1 MGNSCVFSCCHNRV
15 NVVDNT
21 INNNSLIKTKNF
33 DMFLYNPLILGN
45 GSSGNTY
52 KIIMNNHKITCK
64 KVTKKH
70 FDTAYEEIKILK
82 EINQDKYLPVFFKA
96 IETEKSLYIMYEYLD
111 GCDLLQMIR
120 DPTFSIKEKN
130 TIAVITKE
138 ITLGLYS
145 LFRYNYVHL
154 DIKFENIIISQT
166 KPIKIKIIDL
176 AFCKKLDQ
184 KNHLSEIC
192 GTHGY
197 ISPEV
202 LLYKR
207 YFHNTD
213 VWSLGVVLY
222 GLFTDQLLFE
232 NITKNQAGRN
242 QINNFRNIYEHS
254 LQIKKI
260 DDDAVDLIDK
270 MLQKNPASRISIK
283 DILKH
288 KFIQDNT

>member
-15 NVVDNT
+15 NVVDNN

-120 DPTFSIKEKN
+120 DPTFNIKEKN
-130 TIAVITKE
+130 TIADITKE

-145 LFRYNYVHL
+145 LFKYNYVHL
-154 DIKFENIIISQT
+154 DIKFENIIISKT

-232 NITKNQAGRN
+232 NVTKNQAGRN

>member
-1 MGNSCVFSCCHNRV
+1 MGNSCVFSCWHNRV

-21 INNNSLIKTKNF
+21 INTKSLIKTQNF

-52 KIIMNNHKITCK
+52 KLVMNNHKITCK
-64 KVTKKH
+64 KVKKIKK
-70 FDTAYEEIKILK
+70 DIAYEEIKILK
-82 EINQDKYLPVFFKA
+82 ELNQDKYLPVFYKA
-96 IETEKSLYIMYEYLD
+96 IETDKSLYIMYEYLD
-111 GCDLLQMIR
+111 GYDLLQMIR
-120 DPTFSIKEKN
+120 QPTFNIKEKK
-130 TIAVITKE
+130 TIAIITKE

-145 LFRYNYVHL
+145 LFQYNYVHL
-154 DIKFENIIISQT
+154 DLKFENIIISKT
-166 KPIKIKIIDL
+166 MPIKITIIDL

-184 KNHLSEIC
+184 KNCLTDVF

-197 ISPEV
+197 IAPEV

-213 VWSLGVVLY
+213 IWSLGVILY

-232 NITKNQAGRN
+232 NITSNKVGRN
-242 QINNFRNIYEHS
+242 QMNTFKNIYEHS
-254 LQIKKI
+254 LQIKNI
-260 DDDAVDLIDK
+260 DEDAVDLIDK
-270 MLQKNPASRISIK
+270 MLQKNPSSRISIK

>member
-1 MGNSCVFSCCHNRV
+1 MGNSCVLSCCHNRV
-15 NVVDNT
+15 NVVDNN

-64 KVTKKH
+64 KVIKKH

-120 DPTFSIKEKN
+120 DPTFNIKEKN
-130 TIAVITKE
+130 TIADITKE

-145 LFRYNYVHL
+145 LFKYNYVHL
-154 DIKFENIIISQT
+154 DIKFENIIISKT

-232 NITKNQAGRN
+232 NVTKNQAGRN

>member
-21 INNNSLIKTKNF
+21 INNNSLVKTKNF

-232 NITKNQAGRN
+232 NITKNQVGRN
-242 QINNFRNIYEHS
+242 QLNNFRNIY
-254 LQIKKI
+254 
-260 DDDAVDLIDK
+260 
-270 MLQKNPASRISIK
+270 
-283 DILKH
+283 
-288 KFIQDNT
+288 

>member
-1 MGNSCVFSCCHNRV
+1 MGNSCMFSCCHNRI

-21 INNNSLIKTKNF
+21 SNNNSLIKTQNF
-33 DMFLYNPLILGN
+33 DMFLYNPLILGT

-64 KVTKKH
+64 KIKK
-70 FDTAYEEIKILK
+70 TNLNIAYEEIKILK
-82 EINQDKYLPVFFKA
+82 EINQNKYLPVFFKA
-96 IETEKSLYIMYEYLD
+96 IETDKSLYIMYEYLD

-120 DPTFSIKEKN
+120 DPTFNIKEKN
-130 TIAVITKE
+130 TIAVIIKE
-138 ITLGLYS
+138 ITLALYS

-154 DIKFENIIISQT
+154 DLKFENIIISKT
-166 KPIKIKIIDL
+166 TPIKITIIDL

-184 KNHLSEIC
+184 KNCLTDVC

-197 ISPEV
+197 IAPEV

-213 VWSLGVVLY
+213 IWSLGVILY

-232 NITKNQAGRN
+232 NTTTNKVGRN
-242 QINNFRNIYEHS
+242 QMNTFRNIYEHS
-254 LQIKKI
+254 PKIKEI
-260 DDDAVDLIDK
+260 DKQAVDLIDK
-270 MLQKNPASRISIK
+270 MLQKNPSSRISIK

>member
-15 NVVDNT
+15 NVVDNN

-120 DPTFSIKEKN
+120 DPTFNIKEKN
-130 TIAVITKE
+130 TIADITKE

-154 DIKFENIIISQT
+154 DIKFENIIISKT

-232 NITKNQAGRN
+232 NVTKNQAGRN

>member
-15 NVVDNT
+15 NVVDNN

-82 EINQDKYLPVFFKA
+82 EINQDEYLPVFFKA

-154 DIKFENIIISQT
+154 DIKFENIIISKT

-232 NITKNQAGRN
+232 NVTKNQAGRN

>member
-15 NVVDNT
+15 NVVDNN

-64 KVTKKH
+64 KVKKKH
-70 FDTAYEEIKILK
+70 FDTAYEEIRILK

-96 IETEKSLYIMYEYLD
+96 IETDKSLYIMYEYLD

-120 DPTFSIKEKN
+120 DPTFNIKEKN
-130 TIAVITKE
+130 TIADITKE

-145 LFRYNYVHL
+145 LFKYNYVHL
-154 DIKFENIIISQT
+154 DIKFENIIISKT